1 MELDALRYGNF
12 SQLGEAITDWEQMTK
27 KLADLKKDAEGNL
40 KAKADKAKWTGVN
53 ATVSREFITKTAAEF
68 ADAHAQANTVAK
80 ILKDTRQ
87 ELIDY
92 RTQLNDAVDRAAK
105 KHLTVADTG
114 NGSFTVVAN
123 TRPDWASDPSGE
135 HSAVSQKEVD
145 DARDEIQRIL
155 TKATQSDST
164 AAKALRMIVDQAKYG
179 FVGASYD
186 SRDSAAK
193 AIADADKAAK
203 ILAKDPRDVTSTE
216 LAALNSALAK
226 YKNDPLFAEEFATQV
241 GPKKALTFW
250 AGIADPYQGQYN
262 HDPARDKQVKQ
273 LQKNLGITLG
283 RATLS
288 DSDQMTSWKDRM
300 IKLGPSQLGIDDASN
315 PTGYAV
321 MSNLMR
327 FGDYDDDFL
336 YRYGD
341 ELLAYDKQV
350 NGQAISPWVNNA
362 NTGDLNLWGNE
373 NDRGRDPVTGFLEA
387 LGHNPG
393 ASEKFFAR
401 PDFSDTSMPT
411 LERDTVNAASEVN
424 EHLKYLTS
432 ERVWVSDTAMSGKEG
447 YVAGR
452 DALGHALEAATTGY
466 PSDADAK
473 DTVAGDLRT
482 ANTAGVF
489 EQVVYLY
496 GGEKGPELLH
506 NQPELAD
513 SLGKIGGAYID
524 DLNYE
529 ISGIGDIAKDG
540 EDFPA
545 RYEGRVNIANQ
556 GAIDFLSVLG
566 QSEESHKIVTA
577 AQHIYTLSL
586 LDANPATSEENIN
599 RARDAMSVGAEA
611 RGILDHSRVEQA
623 TATYGAE
630 SEKANKELARSSDW
644 KKLMAGAVV
653 AGGVAAVP
661 LPGSTA
667 AALVIAP
674 VAADQIVN
682 AANTLLGHEI
692 DKATEGAAA
701 DPRGPSQMTS
711 RTFYGAGTED
721 LGSIYKAYF
730 EENPKA
736 AKKADDQNWI
746 DDIEGAYLGVGSHQ
760 NKYRG
765 RLPYPE

>member
-1 MELDALRYGNF
+1 MDLDALRYGNF

-27 KLADLKKDAEGNL
+27 KLADLKKDAEDNF
-40 KAKADKAKWTGVN
+40 KAKADKAQWTGVN

-92 RTQLNDAVDRAAK
+92 RTQLNDAIDRAAK

-135 HSAVSQKEVD
+135 QGAVSQKEVD
-145 DARDEIQRIL
+145 DTRDEIQRIL
-155 TKATQSDST
+155 SKATQSDST
-164 AAKALRMIVDQAKYG
+164 AAKALRLIVDQAKYG
-179 FVGASYD
+179 FSGASYD

-193 AIADADKAAK
+193 AISEADRMAK

-216 LAALNSALAK
+216 LASLNSALAK
-226 YKNDPLFAEEFATQV
+226 YKNDPLFAEEFAAQV

-250 AGIADPYQGQYN
+250 AGIADPYQGEFN
-262 HDPARDKQVKQ
+262 HDPARDKQAKQ
-273 LQKNLGITLG
+273 LQKNLGIILG
-283 RATLS
+283 QATLS
-288 DSDQMTSWKDRM
+288 DSDQMANWKDQM
-300 IKLGPSQLGIDDASN
+300 IKLGPNQLGIGDAGN

-350 NGQAISPWVNNA
+350 NGRATTPWVNNW
-362 NTGDLNLWGNE
+362 NTGDLNLWGNK

-411 LERDTVNAASEVN
+411 LERDTVNAESEVN

-432 ERVWVSDTAMSGKEG
+432 ERLWLPDTAMDGKDG

-466 PSDADAK
+466 SYDADAK
-473 DTVAGDLRT
+473 DTVAGDRRT
-482 ANTAGVF
+482 ASTAAVF
-489 EQVVYLY
+489 EQVAYLY
-496 GGEKGPELLH
+496 GGENGPKLLH
-506 NQPELAD
+506 TQPELAD

-524 DLNYE
+524 DIDYE
-529 ISGIGDIAKDG
+529 LSGINDHGKDAG
-540 EDFPA
+540 NFPA
-545 RYEGRVNIANQ
+545 RYDGRASIGNQ

-566 QSEESHKIVTA
+566 QNEDSHKIVTA
-577 AQHIYTLSL
+577 AQHMYTLSL
-586 LDANPATSEENIN
+586 LDANPATSEENMN

-611 RGILDHSRVEQA
+611 RGILDHSRVQQA
-623 TATYGAE
+623 ATTYGEE
-630 SEKANKELARSSDW
+630 SEEANKELARSSDW

-692 DKATEGAAA
+692 DKATEEAAA
-701 DPRGPSQMTS
+701 DPSGPSQMAS
-711 RTFYGAGTED
+711 RDFYLEGTED
-721 LGSIYKAYF
+721 LGEIYKAYF
-730 EENPKA
+730 EGHPKA
-736 AKKADDQNWI
+736 ADKADDQDW
-746 DDIEGAYLGVGSHQ
+746 IEGIKGSYMGTGTLE
-760 NKYRG
+760 NDYRG
-765 RLPYPE
+765 RPSYKE